1 MAEAPVVVLY
11 YDEVLRFVQ
20 NNVNGLIGNPTG
32 QLDLK
37 RVHIANQK

>member
-20 NNVNGLIGNPTG
+20 NNVSGIGINPMNLLT
-32 QLDLK
+32 LK
-37 RVHIANQK
+37 RVRKN